1 MLLNLRDVFISPGAS
16 KQLDY
21 RLDLSSLTY
30 GGIKPFEKPISVFAK
45 AENKAGLVRL
55 ELNVSFTYFGS
66 CDRCGVDLQRDFNES
81 FHHILVV
88 SLSGDCDD
96 EYIET
101 PDYEIELDELVT
113 EDILLELPGKL
124 LCKDDCKGLCAKC
137 GKNLNEGDCQCDNNR
152 IDPRLEVLKQ
162 LLD

>member
-1 MLLNLRDVFISPGAS
+1 MKL
-16 KQLDY
+16 
-21 RLDLSSLTY
+21 RLD
-30 GGIKPFEKPISVFAK
+30 
-45 AENKAGLVRL
+45 
-55 ELNVSFTYFGS
+55 VSFTYFGS
-66 CDRCGVDLQRDFNES
+66 CDRCGVDLQRDYKES
-81 FHHILVV
+81 FNHILVT
-88 SLSGDCDD
+88 SLSGDSDD

-124 LCKDDCKGLCAKC
+124 LCKDGCKGLCAKC
-137 GKNLNEGDCQCDNNR
+137 GKNLNDGNCQCDNNR